1 MMRTLFKRGEGVRR
15 SPPLH
20 EGKEKG
26 NMRRI
31 VMVMALV
38 ALLVAV
44 FASAALARNFQCS
57 ERPCF
62 GTAGDDVILERGGE
76 GVADTIYGRAGR
88 DVIKA
93 QHFSDDF
100 DKLLGGRGGD
110 RLNSNDGDSR
120 DVVRG
125 GPGVDTCRI
134 DRNDATFSCEHLII
148 DGVRIR

>member
-1 MMRTLFKRGEGVRR
+1 
-15 SPPLH
+15 
-20 EGKEKG
+20 
-26 NMRRI
+26 MRRI

-62 GTAGDDVILERGGE
+62 GTNRDDVILERGGE

-93 QHFSDDF
+93 QHFGDGAHPQLPYLHEPPPKTSTNTGGYTL
-100 DKLLGGRGGD
+100 DK
-110 RLNSNDGDSR
+110 
-120 DVVRG
+120 VE
-125 GPGVDTCRI
+125 RI
-134 DRNDATFSCEHLII
+134 
-148 DGVRIR
+148 VRIGYFAVTWELPTGSFQANFREHHI